1 MSNTAAAPAA
11 RKTPRKLT
19 WLNIVGYGSGDFA
32 NNIGWRM
39 MSMFLATYYIYIGIP
54 AAITAGI
61 FLFARFFQAVV
72 YLLAGNY
79 ADRVKANANGK
90 FRRLVVW
97 FGVPM
102 MVAVTLMYTIPADAN
117 LQVKVCWAIVTYL
130 LYQLL
135 GALGGVPYG
144 ALLGAMT
151 QDQNER
157 QRLSSSRMVGGAL
170 FGLIMTFT
178 LAPKVNSMDPSK
190 LFLPVVAIFCLVGA
204 LIYVFLYKTTIE
216 QIDVPEQ
223 PKVSF
228 LDTLKAIVMN
238 PPLLILCFAT
248 GFYLI
253 ATCVGSIGPIIAN
266 QVLAKGMDAGT
277 VALITTLVT
286 LINAAIGVVAS
297 PFGPVMARIF
307 GKKGA
312 WWVGCALGAIGGIM
326 FIFVT
331 NVWLALFALALN
343 GIGAQF
349 CGNYVWGME
358 GDTVEYYEWKSG
370 KRTDGAAMA
379 GLSFFRQMFG
389 ALTSW
394 LGPAILAFTGYK
406 EGMNVAQDP
415 SVTEN
420 LRLACGLVPLIG
432 FAISAAIMIFYP
444 ITEKKFAQIK
454 ADLAERHA
462 KVEAAQAAEAAQSVQ
477 AAKA

>member
-1 MSNTAAAPAA
+1 MSTATAQPAT
-11 RKTPRKLT
+11 KTPKKLT
-19 WLNIVGYGSGDFA
+19 WLNIVGYGSGDLA

-39 MSMFLATYYIYIGIP
+39 MSMFLATYYIYMGIDP
-54 AAITAGI
+54 VVTANI

-79 ADRVKANANGK
+79 ADRVKANKNGK
-90 FRRLVVW
+90 FRRRVVA

-102 MVAVTLMYTIPADAN
+102 MVAIALMYTIPADIDMA
-117 LQVKVCWAIVTYL
+117 LKITWAIATYL

-157 QRLSSSRMVGGAL
+157 QRLSSARMVGGAL
-170 FGLIMTFT
+170 FGLIVTFT
-178 LAPKVNSMDPSK
+178 LAPAINNVKDQAALAK
-190 LFLPVVAIFCLVGA
+190 LMLPIVSIFCLVGA

-228 LDTLKAIVMN
+228 IDTLKAIFTN
-238 PPLLILCFAT
+238 PALLILCFAT

-253 ATCVGSIGPIIAN
+253 ATCVGSIGPIIAKE
-266 QVLAKGMDAGT
+266 VLANGADAGT
-277 VALITTLVT
+277 LALITTLVT
-286 LINAAIGVVAS
+286 LINASIGVIAS
-297 PFGPVMARIF
+297 PFGPVIARHL
-307 GKKGA
+307 GKKGG
-312 WWVGCALGAIGGIM
+312 WYLGCALGIIGGVM
-326 FIFVT
+326 FIFVN
-331 NVWLALFALALN
+331 NVWLSLVGLALN
-343 GIGAQF
+343 AIGAQF

-358 GDTVEYYEWKSG
+358 GDTVEYYEWKTG

-406 EGMNVAQDP
+406 AGMNVAQDP
-415 SVTEN
+415 TVAEN
-420 LRLACGLVPLIG
+420 LRLAAGLVPLIG
-432 FAISAAIMIFYP
+432 FVISAIIISFYP
-444 ITEKKFAQIK
+444 VTEKKFAQIK
-454 ADLAERHA
+454 AELAERHA
-462 KVEAAQAAEAAQSVQ
+462 EA
-477 AAKA
+477 

>member
-1 MSNTAAAPAA
+1 MSAATASASSQ
-11 RKTPRKLT
+11 KKMQKLT
-19 WLNIVGYGSGDFA
+19 WLNYVGYGSGDLA

-54 AAITAGI
+54 AATTAAI

-79 ADRVKANANGK
+79 ADRVKANKNGK

-102 MVAVTLMYTIPADAN
+102 MVAITLMYTIPADAN

-157 QRLSSSRMVGGAL
+157 QRLSSARMVGGAL
-170 FGLIMTFT
+170 FGLIITFT

-190 LFLPVVAIFCLVGA
+190 LFLPVVAIFCLIGA

-216 QIDVPEQ
+216 QIDVPVQ

-228 LDTLKAIVMN
+228 ADTIKAIVKN
-238 PPLLILCFAT
+238 PALLILCFAT

-253 ATCVGSIGPIIAN
+253 ATCVGSIGPIIAK
-266 QVLAKGMDAGT
+266 QVLANGMDAGT
-277 VALITTLVT
+277 IALITTLVT
-286 LINAAIGVVAS
+286 LINASIGVVAS
-297 PFGPVMARIF
+297 PFGPFIARKL
-307 GKKGA
+307 GKKGG
-312 WWVGCALGAIGGIM
+312 WYLGCALGVIGGVM
-326 FIFVT
+326 FIFVQ
-331 NVWLALFALALN
+331 NVWLALFAMALN
-343 GIGAQF
+343 AIGAQF

-358 GDTVEYYEWKSG
+358 GDTVEYYEWKTG

-432 FAISAAIMIFYP
+432 FVISAIIMFFYP

-454 ADLAERHA
+454 AELAERHA
-462 KVEAAQAAEAAQSVQ
+462 AASEA
-477 AAKA
+477 